1 MNTQNVFPETE
12 RKDLGKIPG
21 AISTQDTVEQR
32 VSPSPPFQQ
41 PPRQPL
47 PPPSRGNRWTWFA
60 VVAVALVLLL
70 SLGMLLYAQVN
81 RGSNA
86 TPTPQVTVPAQQPTA
101 PAPTQNPGTPAPTQQ
116 PTVVPGEQTP
126 APVPSVKW
134 GPQACPAV
142 VNSPARWAAVIG
154 IKDRSMQISEISCA
168 NIIDSPT
175 LQVMVTVRHN
185 DTPGLLDVFV
195 FDKITD
201 PKPVQIFK
209 LSGLTYGDAAISG
222 YNTIM
227 TAEVDKN
234 SSLNKGK
241 STDQWQQDLFREFA
255 WNASKGTVVQ
265 VAFPGFFPDMTRYQ
279 AEQDQRNANAG
290 YDPWKYN
297 AAQVAR
303 NMAVQLLQW
312 SKNSQTRVVS
322 GGGTHSVDAVVEVRG
337 SGPGNQI
344 VKVTL
349 SRLEGNVHNIW
360 VVIGVE
366 DSTSLTVTNLQ
377 ARSLVSSPALVEGK
391 GGAFE
396 AQIGKAV
403 VLDHLYT
410 DLGHANVRASGTGM
424 GLAPYS
430 TRVPYITTFNGVQEG
445 MVVVQW
451 ANGGIDPAIQSA
463 VIVKVL
469 LNPASAPVPEP
480 DRTKPEYWNPFVG
493 AQAGISR
500 AASVTFASMKGDSS
514 KQALVTVYYEASKSI
529 QEVYVFD
536 RITDSKPVQLFKLT
550 ALTHG
555 GAAISAY
562 NTVMTAEVDKN
573 SSLNKGKPANQWQ
586 QDLFREFKWD
596 AGKGTFVQQAF
607 PGIFPDLTR
616 WQAVVDQRL
625 VNAGTDTW
633 KNDAR
638 QVAQKL
644 AAQLLKWPTTQS
656 SIVSGGGPHDIDA
669 VVQLQGK
676 GQISH
681 PTFTV
686 TLSRLYGDYHNIWE
700 VIRVET
706 RGVTITSPQERSVL
720 NSPMTVTGNGGASYE
735 AQIGVLYVLD
745 HLYNPV
751 GQGYAMGSSSG
762 PATFTTSVPYSVS
775 FHGGAQEGVVALY
788 ATSAAD
794 GMMYA
799 AIMHKE
805 MLAG

>member
-1 MNTQNVFPETE
+1 
-12 RKDLGKIPG
+12 
-21 AISTQDTVEQR
+21 
-32 VSPSPPFQQ
+32 
-41 PPRQPL
+41 
-47 PPPSRGNRWTWFA
+47 
-60 VVAVALVLLL
+60 
-70 SLGMLLYAQVN
+70 
-81 RGSNA
+81 
-86 TPTPQVTVPAQQPTA
+86 
-101 PAPTQNPGTPAPTQQ
+101 
-116 PTVVPGEQTP
+116 
-126 APVPSVKW
+126 
-134 GPQACPAV
+134 

-154 IKDRSMQISEISCA
+154 IKDRSMQIAEISCA

-241 STDQWQQDLFREFA
+241 SAD
-255 WNASKGTVVQ
+255 
-265 VAFPGFFPDMTRYQ
+265 
-279 AEQDQRNANAG
+279 
-290 YDPWKYN
+290 
-297 AAQVAR
+297 
-303 NMAVQLLQW
+303 
-312 SKNSQTRVVS
+312 
-322 GGGTHSVDAVVEVRG
+322 
-337 SGPGNQI
+337 
-344 VKVTL
+344 
-349 SRLEGNVHNIW
+349 
-360 VVIGVE
+360 
-366 DSTSLTVTNLQ
+366 
-377 ARSLVSSPALVEGK
+377 
-391 GGAFE
+391 
-396 AQIGKAV
+396 
-403 VLDHLYT
+403 
-410 DLGHANVRASGTGM
+410 
-424 GLAPYS
+424 
-430 TRVPYITTFNGVQEG
+430 
-445 MVVVQW
+445 
-451 ANGGIDPAIQSA
+451 
-463 VIVKVL
+463 
-469 LNPASAPVPEP
+469 
-480 DRTKPEYWNPFVG
+480 
-493 AQAGISR
+493 
-500 AASVTFASMKGDSS
+500 
-514 KQALVTVYYEASKSI
+514 
-529 QEVYVFD
+529 
-536 RITDSKPVQLFKLT
+536 
-550 ALTHG
+550 
-555 GAAISAY
+555 
-562 NTVMTAEVDKN
+562 
-573 SSLNKGKPANQWQ
+573 QWQ

-656 SIVSGGGPHDIDA
+656 SIVSGGGSHDIDA

-745 HLYNPV
+745 HLYNPI